1 MIEFSE
7 EEKNKINEFKN
18 TVPMSFQMER
28 ELMGLCS
35 YLYVNQM
42 SVSKYLDEF
51 LKENVMPGETIKK
64 NRSKVL
70 LETMR
75 ENIIKNIDVNPI
87 AKNNDFPKNEKI
99 TAWVEESVKDDP
111 LTQELIKNA
120 DEVVFI
126 KHYKDIFNA
135 KGHDFKAE
143 KYSRNFI
150 VARNTET
157 LIYPGAPFCQSFGNE
172 NFYYASCVKNCI
184 YDCDYC
190 FLQGMYPSGL
200 PVYFVN
206 LDDYF
211 SELDRI
217 LKEKPVYLCVSYD
230 TDLLALENRIHYV
243 DKWISY
249 SQFNKNLKV
258 EIRTKCGNNAFFS
271 DYDLKVKSGFAEKCD
286 NVIFGWTIS
295 PDFVARHF
303 EKGLPST
310 EARINAAKSAIKA
323 GFKVRLCF
331 DPMIYHKDY
340 KNSYRELFTRV
351 FDEISPSD
359 LLDVSVG
366 VFRISN
372 NLLKNMRDV
381 NPLSP
386 VTCFP
391 YITENGACHYGKLS
405 HEMVGFAANE
415 LKKYLPTEKI
425 FIWDGN

>member
-1 MIEFSE
+1 
-7 EEKNKINEFKN
+7 
-18 TVPMSFQMER
+18 
-28 ELMGLCS
+28 
-35 YLYVNQM
+35 
-42 SVSKYLDEF
+42 
-51 LKENVMPGETIKK
+51 
-64 NRSKVL
+64 
-70 LETMR
+70 MR
-75 ENIIKNIDVNPI
+75 EDIIRNIDVNPI
-87 AKNNDFPKNEKI
+87 TKNNNFPKNQKI
-99 TAWVEESVKDDP
+99 TAWVEESVKDDE
-111 LTQELIKNA
+111 LTKELIKDA
-120 DEVVFI
+120 DNVIFI

-135 KGHDFKAE
+135 KIHDFKAE

-150 VARNTET
+150 VARNTEK

-206 LDDYF
+206 LRDYF

-271 DYDLKVKSGFAEKCD
+271 DYDMRVKSGFAEKCD

-295 PDFVARHF
+295 PDFVASYF

-310 EARINAAKSAIKA
+310 KKRIIAAKSAIDA

-340 KNSYRELFTRV
+340 QKSYTELFKYV
-351 FDEISPSD
+351 FSQISPES

-381 NPLSP
+381 NPVSP

-391 YITENGACHYGKLS
+391 YITENKACHYGELS
-405 HEMVGFAANE
+405 HEMIDFAKTE
-415 LKKYLPTEKI
+415 LIKYLPSEKI
-425 FIWDGN
+425 FAWDGN